1 MDYQTAKD
9 TQGEKMR
16 KPVHIHEALH
26 SELKSVCKETGYTIE
41 AFANRAI
48 RNEIDRQ
55 GLGLRAKVKA
65 MTRKREGAA

>member
-1 MDYQTAKD
+1 
-9 TQGEKMR
+9 MR
-16 KPVHIHEALH
+16 KSLQIPDALH
-26 SELKSVCKETGYTIE
+26 TELKSVCKETGYKIE
-41 AFANRAI
+41 AFVARAI